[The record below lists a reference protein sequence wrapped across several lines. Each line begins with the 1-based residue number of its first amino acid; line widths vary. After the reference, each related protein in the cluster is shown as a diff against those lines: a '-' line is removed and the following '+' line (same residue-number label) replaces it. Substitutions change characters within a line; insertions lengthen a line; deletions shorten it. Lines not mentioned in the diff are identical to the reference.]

1 MRYNCVIFVGT
12 CLKTY
17 CVLLNDMVRHEASVF
32 FDGLEV
38 RKVCVCNIT
47 APAGKI
53 DGCVR
58 ELVHLS
64 ATESCL
70 PDAYRS

>member
-1 MRYNCVIFVGT
+1 MRYIFVST
-12 CLKTY
+12 CLETY

-47 APAGKI
+47 TPAGKI
-53 DGCVR
+53 D
-58 ELVHLS
+58 
-64 ATESCL
+64 T
-70 PDAYRS
+70 